1 MTSGRH
7 RTSQAGEHHPVR
19 EAEGSEGTQAGS
31 LVASRVDSPLPMDP
45 HDGIVQQLDRDSA
58 TPLWIQLRT
67 LLRAEID
74 SAGYGSDHQLPSEA
88 ELRERF
94 GVSRAVVRE
103 ALGDLVAQ
111 RLVYKIKGKGAFVA
125 PRSRDEDF
133 VGSVMSFSGEMAL
146 RGQVVTTQVLE
157 QVVEMPGPRIASS
170 LHLSADDTVLRLR
183 RLRAVDGRQRLL
195 VTSTLPSRL
204 VPGLDRANLEN
215 MSLYDTIRRRYGLDF
230 VRAERWIE
238 PVLPTREES
247 ALMEVTSTTPLLR
260 IESVSWI
267 GDGTPIEHYDGLY
280 LTDGSRLHV
289 LSRRL

>member
-1 MTSGRH
+1 MTSARPGARL
-7 RTSQAGEHHPVR
+7 TSTLRPQSSVRGDDGTGAHPEPTPR
-19 EAEGSEGTQAGS
+19 P
-31 LVASRVDSPLPMDP
+31 RDRPLPDP
-45 HDGIVQQLDRDSA
+45 DDGLGRRLDRSSS

-67 LLRAEID
+67 VLRAEID
-74 SAGYGSDHQLPSEA
+74 SAGYGPDQQLPSEA
-88 ELRERF
+88 ELRARF

-125 PRSRDEDF
+125 PRRHDEDF
-133 VGSVMSFSGEMAL
+133 VGSVMSFSGEMSQHG
-146 RGQVVTTQVLE
+146 RVVTTQVLE
-157 QVVEMPGPRIASS
+157 QVVEVPGPRIAAS
-170 LHLSADDTVLRLR
+170 LRLSPDDTVLRLR

-204 VPGLDRANLEN
+204 VPGLERANLEN
-215 MSLYDTIRRRYGLDF
+215 MSLYDTIRRRYGLDIA
-230 VRAERWIE
+230 RAERWIE
-238 PVLPTREES
+238 PVLATREES

-267 GDGTPIEHYDGLY
+267 ADGTPIEHYDGLY

-289 LSRRL
+289 MSRRL